1 MATVAEV
8 ALEVTQLCNASPGV
22 YGVATDKFRLPEE
35 IEAAVTNGDRAV
47 SGVILDTKG
56 HRSRNRYLRLKEV
69 ADGEVILNPAGND
82 TFYQSFEGGVL
93 IDSGNGYT
101 KATPLTEAAFKPLK
115 ENPNVL
121 ATSKGYYNITGTVL
135 CYLPTTLPAK
145 CEVIDLA
152 ALSFGVTIQTP
163 DEYLGAIVHYAM
175 SELTKYGAFVGAASH
190 HGNMYNNMAQAIRS
204 GQVIDRKVS
213 PFMGN

>member
-35 IEAAVTNGDRAV
+35 IEAAVVNGDRAV

-56 HRSRNRYLRLKEV
+56 HRSRNRYLRLKDV

-93 IDSGNGYT
+93 INSGNGYT

-121 ATSKGYYNITGTVL
+121 ATSKGYYNICGLVL
-135 CYLPTTLPAK
+135 TYLPTTSPAK
-145 CEVIDLA
+145 CEVIDIGTFT
-152 ALSFGVTIQTP
+152 FGTTIQSP
-163 DEYLGAIVHYAM
+163 EEYIGMITRYAM
-175 SELTKYGAFVGAASH
+175 SELTKYGAFVQAAAH
-190 HGNMYNNMAQAIRS
+190 HFACFNAMAQLIRQ
-204 GQVIDRKVS
+204 GQVVDRMVS
-213 PFMGN
+213 PFRG